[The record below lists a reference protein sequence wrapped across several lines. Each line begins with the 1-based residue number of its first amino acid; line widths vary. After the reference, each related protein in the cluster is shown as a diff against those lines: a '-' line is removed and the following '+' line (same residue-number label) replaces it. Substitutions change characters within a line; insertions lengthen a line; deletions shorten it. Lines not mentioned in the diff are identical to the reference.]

1 MWIATQFRSRLALK
15 SFGSRGAKTGVSV
28 FMGGAQKAVQL
39 IVHLVAIR
47 YAYKSLGAEA
57 FGLWS
62 ALTATTFLFSFADF
76 GVANSILNP
85 LTKAFAVDNFPA
97 ARRLLTNA
105 QAVVLVLAALLAI
118 GVYLLPATTLTSWL
132 GVSSALLKSETPG
145 AAYLACAA
153 LVVTIATSLAQKVN
167 AARLESYETSCWQL
181 GGSLFSVLA
190 VWAVT
195 RQATNVRLFVLAFLS
210 GSVAASLLNFGHVFL
225 IKSGRSLFDPMSLS
239 RKAAASIAFMGLPFL
254 LQQISAA
261 ILVQAPTI
269 IIAATIGA
277 QSVGFYSVAARLA
290 TIAPI
295 VVSLVA
301 IPLWPAYAHAIAKK
315 DFTWVSRTNLRVAS
329 ACAVF
334 ALAYGC
340 ALLLGSK
347 FVLGHLLGKD
357 IETARALLP
366 LVLVGSMATCLRWPS
381 SMLLCAG
388 GYIRGITI
396 AQCATAAIATI
407 IALYYGHQHNLRAVV
422 LSFVIAEW
430 SLVTAQYILTYH
442 ILHSFSQMSVS
453 AEQAVSVT

>member
-1 MWIATQFRSRLALK
+1 MSIATQFRSRLSLK

-39 IVHLVAIR
+39 LVHLIAIR

-85 LTKAFAVDNFPA
+85 LTRAFAVGNFPA

-105 QAVVLVLAALLAI
+105 QAVVLLLAVMLAT
-118 GVYLLPATTLTSWL
+118 GVYLLPASTLTSWL
-132 GVSSALLKSETPG
+132 GVSSPLLKLETPG

-181 GGSLFSVLA
+181 GGSLLSVLA
-190 VWAVT
+190 VWVVT

-210 GSVAASLLNFGHVFL
+210 GSIAASLLNYGHVFL
-225 IKSGRSLFDPMSLS
+225 RKSGRSLLDPRALS
-239 RKAAASIAFMGLPFL
+239 RNAAASIAVMGFPFL

-261 ILVQAPTI
+261 VLVQAPTI

-315 DFTWVSRTNLRVAS
+315 DFTWVSRTNFRVGI
-329 ACAVF
+329 ACALF

-340 ALLLGSK
+340 ALLLGSN

-357 IETARALLP
+357 IETAQSLLP
-366 LVLVGSMATCLRWPS
+366 LVLAGSMATCLRWPS

-388 GYIRGITI
+388 GYIRGITV
-396 AQCATAAIATI
+396 AQCATAAIATLF
-407 IALYYGHQHNLRAVV
+407 ALYYGHQKNLHAVV
-422 LSFVIAEW
+422 LSFVISEW
-430 SLVTAQYILTYH
+430 ALVTAQYILTYH
-442 ILHSFSQMSVS
+442 ILHSFSQLTIS
-453 AEQAVSVT
+453 EDQAVSVM